1 MYDTNMTQQNSPY
14 EPPLHR
20 ASRLGNLAE
29 LQQLIAQ
36 GVNINSR
43 ADLAIDSGSFFLQLT
58 PLMVAAGSQ
67 DGATVETL
75 RWLIEHGA
83 DLWARSQGGTTAAW
97 YAAGKGVWLESHK
110 CPVMHD
116 RVDRLE
122 YLLNLGLDPNEC
134 SNNGRSLLSEACRVG
149 DRACVSLL
157 LQRGANATPQFEP
170 AEAQSSFQ
178 IPLFCAAESGSAEC
192 VRLILEAG
200 ANPNTKDDCNNTALM
215 YTESAEVA
223 LVLIDAGADI
233 HLINNYGEDAL
244 EAILKDGDRGS
255 ERFEVARI
263 LLDAGAD
270 IERRDEYGNTRLY
283 SVAFFLVTDA
293 VEFLL
298 NSDVNPHAQQSE
310 GKTPLHAVCWGADS
324 QDAQHDCESVVSLI
338 DLLVSVGIGVN
349 TLDVE
354 GNTPMHEAAF
364 GDGCNVTAIRTLL
377 KHGAEQDL
385 AAADG
390 MTPLM
395 LAASQGAIECVCTLL
410 MAGANPTRAD
420 QKGMTAID
428 HAKKYCET
436 VVSIDKESPNSD
448 FCCEVISKHTVQQCT
463 ECLNLLQETTN
474 H

>member
-1 MYDTNMTQQNSPY
+1 MTQPNSSY

-20 ASRLGNLAE
+20 AARLGNLAE
-29 LQQLIAQ
+29 LQQLIVQ
-36 GVNINSR
+36 GANINSR
-43 ADLAIDSGSFFLQLT
+43 ADIATNSGSFFSQLT
-58 PLMVAAGSQ
+58 PLMVAAGSY

-83 DLWARSQGGTTAAW
+83 DISARSQGGTTAAW
-97 YAAGKGVWLESHK
+97 YASGNAGCLESDK
-110 CPVMHD
+110 SLVMHD
-116 RVDRLE
+116 RVQRLE
-122 YLLNLGLDPNEC
+122 YLLDRGLDPNEC

-157 LQRGANATPQFEP
+157 LQRGATAAPQSESAEP
-170 AEAQSSFQ
+170 LSSYQ

-200 ANPNTKDDCNNTALM
+200 ANPNTLDDFHSSALT
-215 YTESAEVA
+215 YAGSREVA
-223 LVLIDAGADI
+223 LILIDAGTELHVTD
-233 HLINNYGEDAL
+233 NYGDDAFQEML
-244 EAILKDGDRGS
+244 QNRDRGS

-283 SVAFFLVTDA
+283 AAAFSLAADG

-298 NSDVNPHAQQSE
+298 NCDANPHAQQSE

-324 QDAQHDCESVVSLI
+324 QDSQIDCEPVVRLI
-338 DLLVSVGIGVN
+338 DLLVSVGIDVN
-349 TLDVE
+349 ARDVE

-364 GDGCNVTAIRTLL
+364 GDGCNLTALRTLL
-377 KHGAEQDL
+377 KHGAEPDL
-385 AAADG
+385 AAADE

-395 LAASQGAIECVCTLL
+395 LAASQGAIECVRTLL
-410 MAGANPTRAD
+410 MAGANSTIAD
-420 QKGMTAID
+420 KQGMTAID

-436 VVSIDKESPNSD
+436 AVGIDKESQIPD
-448 FCCEVISKHTVQQCT
+448 FCCEVVSQQALDQGA
-463 ECLNLLQETTN
+463 ECLKLLQETTN